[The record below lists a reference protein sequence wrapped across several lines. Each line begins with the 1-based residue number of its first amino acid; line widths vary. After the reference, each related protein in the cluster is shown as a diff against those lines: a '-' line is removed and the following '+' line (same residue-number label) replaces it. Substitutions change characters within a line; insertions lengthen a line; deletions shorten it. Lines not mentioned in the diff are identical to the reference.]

1 MPSTI
6 NATTS
11 GVVTTGDSVATL
23 SLQTGGT
30 TAVAI
35 DTAQIV
41 TLSKSLALLGST
53 SGSVTI
59 AAPATAGTQSYTLPT
74 AAPAVN
80 GYALTSTTA
89 GVMSW
94 AASGGGGGSPGGR
107 TTQVQYNSSGSFA
120 GSANMTFDGTTLTA
134 AGFSGPLNGTVGAT
148 TANTGAFTT
157 LSASSTVSGTGFST
171 YLASPPAIGGTAP
184 AAGTFTTA
192 KAIAAAT
199 QDSVLLQGRAG
210 GTSSYVATITP
221 TTLTASRTLTLPDST
236 ATLGYVNAPPVG
248 TKTSSYTL
256 AVGDVGKYV
265 QLGASGAIVIPTSV
279 FSDGDLVSIYNN
291 TASTATITCSAP
303 TTKIAGS
310 DTTVT
315 SVTLAARGVCTVL
328 FSSATTCV
336 LTGNVS

>member
-1 MPSTI
+1 MASTI

-35 DTAQIV
+35 DSAQIV
-41 TLSKSLALLGST
+41 SLSKSLALLGST
-53 SGSVTI
+53 SGSVAL

-74 AAPAVN
+74 ALPGTS
-80 GYALTSTTA
+80 GYALTSTTG

-94 AASGGGGGSPGGR
+94 AAASGSPGGS
-107 TTQVQYNSSGSFA
+107 TTQVQYNSAGSFA

-134 AGFSGPLNGTVGAT
+134 AGFSGPHNGTVGAT
-148 TANTGAFTT
+148 TASTGAFTT

-210 GTSSYVATITP
+210 GTSSYIATITP

-248 TKTSSYTL
+248 TKTASYTL

-265 QLGASGAIVIPTSV
+265 QLGTSGAIVVPTSV
-279 FSDGDLVSIYNN
+279 FSDGDLISIYNN
-291 TASTATITCSAP
+291 TSATATITCSAP
-303 TTKIAGS
+303 TAYIAGS
-310 DTTVT
+310 NTTVT
-315 SVTLAARGVCTVL
+315 SVTLAIRGVCTVL